1 MSQTTMKFTNGIS
14 HSLQLHWRLLGL
26 TMLLVLALGG
36 GLWWAQG
43 SGFVD
48 QLLSNDSAALTTD
61 STLAPTTGQPAAN
74 AAQPARNDTDA
85 PPALT
90 APALSAQPANSTT
103 AATLAATEQP
113 ASQPAA
119 TQNTTGATVVQSVV
133 AVAGVQGS
141 TLWAEDGSLVASLDS
156 GERLAATA
164 RTAASDW
171 LLVTSNGTQGWV
183 AANSVVI
190 FDQRQLTVATV
201 PAAVITASSQPVT
214 PSTPVAPSSDGNLS
228 AASAPTTAE
237 TVTTALLTAEEAAV
251 TTVAT
256 TATNSTPPV
265 ATVATTGARLNV
277 RSGPGT
283 TYAITAHI
291 ENGTTITVIGSSDDG
306 AWLQIQLADD
316 GAATGWVAAA
326 YVALSDGITTP
337 VVETTG

>member
-1 MSQTTMKFTNGIS
+1 MSQTTMKFTTGIS
-14 HSLQLHWRLLGL
+14 HSLQLHWRLLGV

-74 AAQPARNDTDA
+74 VVQPARSETGA
-85 PPALT
+85 PPALA
-90 APALSAQPANSTT
+90 APALPAQPANSTT
-103 AATLAATEQP
+103 AATLATTEQA
-113 ASQPAA
+113 ASQSVASS
-119 TQNTTGATVVQSVV
+119 NTTAATVVQSVV

-141 TLWAEDGSLVASLDS
+141 ILWAEDGSLVATLDS
-156 GERLAATA
+156 GERMAATA

-183 AANSVVI
+183 QAESVII

-201 PAAVITASSQPVT
+201 PAAVITASSQPDI
-214 PSTPVAPSSDGNLS
+214 PSTPVAPSSDENLS
-228 AASAPTTAE
+228 TASAAP
-237 TVTTALLTAEEAAV
+237 VTTALLTAEEAAV

-256 TATNSTPPV
+256 TATSSTAPI

-283 TYAITAHI
+283 TYSITAHVD
-291 ENGTTITVIGSSDDG
+291 NGMTITIIGSSDDG
-306 AWLQIQLADD
+306 AWLQIQLADE
-316 GAATGWVAAA
+316 AATTGWVAAA
-326 YVALSDGITTP
+326 YVTRNDGMTTP
-337 VVETTG
+337 VVDGS

>member
-1 MSQTTMKFTNGIS
+1 MSQTTMKFTTGIS
-14 HSLQLHWRLLGL
+14 HSLQLHWRLLGV

-74 AAQPARNDTDA
+74 VVQPGLIDTA
-85 PPALT
+85 
-90 APALSAQPANSTT
+90 APALPAQPANSTS
-103 AATLAATEQP
+103 AATLATTEQA
-113 ASQPAA
+113 ASQPVASSNTTAA
-119 TQNTTGATVVQSVV
+119 TVIQSVV

-141 TLWAEDGSLVASLDS
+141 TLWAEDGSLVATLDS
-156 GERLAATA
+156 GERMAATA

-183 AANSVVI
+183 QAESVII

-201 PAAVITASSQPVT
+201 PAAVITASSQPDI
-214 PSTPVAPSSDGNLS
+214 PSTPVAPSSDENLS
-228 AASAPTTAE
+228 TASAAP
-237 TVTTALLTAEEAAV
+237 VTTALLTAEEAAV

-256 TATNSTPPV
+256 TATSSTAPI

-283 TYAITAHI
+283 TYSITAHVD
-291 ENGTTITVIGSSDDG
+291 NGMTITIIGSSDDG
-306 AWLQIQLADD
+306 AWLQIQLADE
-316 GAATGWVAAA
+316 AATTGWVAAA
-326 YVALSDGITTP
+326 YVTRNDGMTTP
-337 VVETTG
+337 VVDGS